1 MLIINASLTGLT
13 CMAMPISSRLIFRP
27 HGWGM
32 GIGWIIAF
40 LLLIVLVWLIVKAS
54 KKSSDTEMPANKSPL
69 DILKERYARGEI
81 DKDEFDKR
89 KKDLA

>member
-1 MLIINASLTGLT
+1 MIIGLPLWEMQET
-13 CMAMPISSRLIFRP
+13 AVAVSSRLLFRP

-40 LLLIVLVWLIVKAS
+40 ILLIVLVWIIVKAA
-54 KKSSDTEMPANKSPL
+54 KKSSDTGMPANKSPM

-81 DKDEFDKR
+81 DKEEFEKR